1 AEPASESTPARQGS
15 SVGTWVLGAIAL
27 AGLAGI
33 VTMIVRRRREE
44 NVSIYD
50 RNITGS
56 HPIVHPRHS

>member
-1 AEPASESTPARQGS
+1 VETASERTETKQS
-15 SVGTWVLGAIAL
+15 SGIGTWVLGAIAL

-33 VTMIVRRRREE
+33 VLIIVRRRREE

-50 RNITGS
+50 RSITGS